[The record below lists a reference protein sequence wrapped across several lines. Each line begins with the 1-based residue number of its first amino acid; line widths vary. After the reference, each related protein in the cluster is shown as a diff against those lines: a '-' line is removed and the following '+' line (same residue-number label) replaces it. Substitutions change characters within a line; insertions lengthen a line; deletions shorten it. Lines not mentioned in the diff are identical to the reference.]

1 MVGYADRETAYPEYN
16 QKLSER
22 RVNAVRDYLVDECG
36 IDPSRLVMDARGKVL
51 VEIRTLSKDYAPGQ
65 FDACVGGVVQSGEDP
80 IVSAGRELYE
90 EIGVTPEQVHLH
102 YLGKQAIPYQFRDS
116 FVMAY
121 LFMAQGDFISVRQK
135 SEVSGIMYLSC
146 DQLRALQSSCTYD
159 SVRAFEEIITRA
171 HEQGLLSA
179 ELC

>member
-1 MVGYADRETAYPEYN
+1 MSAQE
-16 QKLSER
+16 
-22 RVNAVRDYLVDECG
+22 LVDIVNRDDEV
-36 IDPSRLVMDARGKVL
+36 IKTVPRAVMRAQHLPHRASYIVVMDARGKVL

-179 ELC
+179 ELS